1 MKQKKLKSCPSSV
14 AAEGSVLLGVFNKNG
29 SLGYISNKTE
39 VTGNL
44 YEQVKK
50 TKDPEKHFRFS
61 NTCVESGCRQWS
73 SGKCGVINN
82 ILHANEDL
90 NLEAQLPNC
99 SIRTSCRW
107 YFQEG
112 AQACTFCPYIVTN
125 MLAK

>member
-14 AAEGSVLLGVFNKNG
+14 ATEGSVLLGVFNKNG
-29 SLGYISNKTE
+29 SLGYLSNKTE
-39 VTGNL
+39 VTGKL
-44 YEQVKK
+44 YEEVKK
-50 TKDPEKHFRFS
+50 TKEPEKRFRFS

-73 SGKCGVINN
+73 SGKCGVINK
-82 ILHANEDL
+82 ILQTNEDL

-99 SIRTSCRW
+99 SIRASCRW

-125 MLAK
+125 MLGK